1 MLAQACQI
9 LRGIAWCFRIFA
21 GLTKFNMKPEKEYM
35 QEAIKLSIE
44 KMQAGFGGPFGAVIV
59 KDGKIIARGFN
70 NVTSSNDPT
79 AHAEVDAIRKAC
91 KELGTFQLDDCELY
105 TSCEPCPMCLGAI
118 YWARPKVVYYGN
130 TTADA
135 AQSGFDDQFSY
146 DEIENP
152 WAERSIPMIQFM
164 PEEALEGFKKWEEKA
179 DKTEY

>member
-1 MLAQACQI
+1 
-9 LRGIAWCFRIFA
+9 
-21 GLTKFNMKPEKEYM
+21 MKPEKEYM

-130 TTADA
+130 TKADA
-135 AQSGFDDQFSY
+135 AQIGFDDQFIY
-146 DEIENP
+146 DEIEKP
-152 WAERSIPMIQFM
+152 LAERSIPMIQFM
-164 PEEALEGFKKWEEKA
+164 AEEALEGFKKWEEKA

>member
-1 MLAQACQI
+1 M
-9 LRGIAWCFRIFA
+9 
-21 GLTKFNMKPEKEYM
+21 TPEKEYM

-59 KDGKIIARGFN
+59 RDGKIIARGFN

-91 KELGTFQLDDCELY
+91 QALGTFQLDDCELY

-130 TTADA
+130 TKAQA
-135 AQSGFDDQFSY
+135 AQIGFDDQFIY
-146 DEIENP
+146 DEIEKP
-152 WAERSIPMIQFM
+152 LAERSIPMIQFM
-164 PEEALEGFKKWEEKA
+164 AEEAREGFKKWEEKS